1 MPIAASR
8 PWFAGLVTCSAPAM
22 AQRLGQGPELSVSL
36 WRVAGALLLCA
47 LIALAAILAVRRRG
61 GIVGRAALPSLF
73 GLRAGR
79 DRSRI
84 TVVESRRVSPHANVC
99 LLRCD
104 GREYL
109 VLVSEHRFATLSER
123 PCDEDGAAVQ
133 VDTTAG

>member
-1 MPIAASR
+1 MRAPILRVWS
-8 PWFAGLVTCSAPAM
+8 AGLVACSAPAM
-22 AQRLGQGPELSVSL
+22 AQRLGQGPDLSVSL

-47 LIALAAILAVRRRG
+47 LVAVAAILAVRRRG
-61 GIVGRAALPSLF
+61 GVIGPASLPALF

-79 DRSRI
+79 LRNRI
-84 TVVESRRVSPHANVC
+84 EVVESRRMSPHANVC

-123 PCDEDGAAVQ
+123 LCDADGADVRIGP
-133 VDTTAG
+133 TAE